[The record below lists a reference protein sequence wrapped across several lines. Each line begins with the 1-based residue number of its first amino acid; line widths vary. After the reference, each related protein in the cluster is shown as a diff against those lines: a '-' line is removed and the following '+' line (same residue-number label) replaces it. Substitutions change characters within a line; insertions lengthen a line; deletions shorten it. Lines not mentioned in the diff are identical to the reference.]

1 MTTATLDSMTTTPI
15 QPSKPPLPCDEKA
28 FIKFPKIE
36 NFYYFEPPESSEDLG
51 ISISEKIDGANLGV
65 FVPYEGEPSFF
76 SRNGLNAT
84 GLFTFEEDS
93 KQLEPLIEATRK
105 AVKEVFATA
114 PEKPTEA
121 GIYLWGEYFGTAIN
135 RRIKYFGKNG
145 QFKFYDAQIVNGHGE
160 SAKLLD
166 PFNFMLLRRKI
177 TKHGD
182 AELSNLFLD
191 LFIFKYADKPE
202 TLAEKIIR
210 GCPIPQ
216 VSDYSED
223 NREGYII
230 TLFSFGEK
238 RIVSRWKLK
247 DPSFE
252 ENGKTRK
259 KVIKEQIS
267 NEGGRL
273 HEIYISYFNKNR
285 AIGILSKTPE
295 RKRIDMLVK
304 MFIED
309 AKEDFN
315 KDYKEELEGLEP
327 VQIRF
332 IYKTKSEPFL
342 ILKKALME
350 ENK

>member
-1 MTTATLDSMTTTPI
+1 MTTTPI

-76 SRNGLNAT
+76 SRNGMNAT

-114 PEKPTEA
+114 PEKPNEA
-121 GIYLWGEYFGTAIN
+121 GIYLWGEYFGKAIN
-135 RRIKYFGKNG
+135 RRIHYNSKNG
-145 QFKFYDAQIVNGHGE
+145 QFKFYDAQIVKSYGE
-160 SAKLLD
+160 GAKLLD

-191 LFIFKYADKPE
+191 MFIFQYTDKPE
-202 TLAEKIIR
+202 TLAEKIVR
-210 GCPIPQ
+210 GCPLPC
-216 VSDYSED
+216 VSGYSED

-230 TLFSFGEK
+230 TLFNLGEK
-238 RIVSRWKLK
+238 RVISRWKLK

-252 ENGKTRK
+252 ENGKTRTK
-259 KVIKEQIS
+259 IIKEQVS
-267 NEGGRL
+267 SEAARL
-273 HEIYISYFNKNR
+273 HEIYIGYFNANR
-285 AIGILSKTPE
+285 VIGILSKTPE
-295 RKRIDMLVK
+295 RKRVDALVK

-309 AKEDFN
+309 AKEDFV
-315 KDYKEELEGLEP
+315 KDHKAELENLEP
-327 VQIRF
+327 VQVKF

-342 ILKKALME
+342 VLKKALME
-350 ENK
+350 EKK